1 MYLHFVSYCKRLGG
15 FFYEKE
21 VVLIEEVRNVNG
33 KRVCDISADHKV
45 IEIEIKGCI
54 TRITANPD
62 GTLKIENLPAA

>member
-1 MYLHFVSYCKRLGG
+1 MT
-15 FFYEKE
+15 
-21 VVLIEEVRNVNG
+21 IEPVRNNNG